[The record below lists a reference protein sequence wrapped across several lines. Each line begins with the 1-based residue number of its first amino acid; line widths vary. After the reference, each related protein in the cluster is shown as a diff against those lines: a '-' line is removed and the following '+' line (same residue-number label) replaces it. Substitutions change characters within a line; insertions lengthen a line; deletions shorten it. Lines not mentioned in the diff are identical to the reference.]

1 MKRALFVFAVAA
13 LASAVTFAQS
23 GGKSQTGLQGVWQVT
38 EITTTGTDAS
48 TNKSPQPGLYIFTG
62 KHYSMMRVNGDKP
75 RPLLPKDQTK
85 LTAPELIELYDAV
98 YATGYT
104 SQSGTYEITGT
115 LVRLRPTVATNPGIM
130 VPTYSTVYDY
140 KVDGTTLTLVSTS
153 QGKPSKNPTTWKL
166 SRVE

>member
-1 MKRALFVFAVAA
+1 MKRALLVLTAAA
-13 LASAVTFAQS
+13 LSSAVTFAQS
-23 GGKSQTGLQGVWQVT
+23 GGKSQPIQGVWRVV
-38 EITTTGTDAS
+38 EITTTADAS

-85 LTAPELIELYDAV
+85 LTAAELIELYDAV

-104 SQSGTYEITGT
+104 SQSGEYEITGT

-130 VPTYSTVYDY
+130 VPTYSTVYDF